1 MIKRK
6 ITYDKDTHTYSVSL
20 KGMSKKHLLVFKYI
34 LANVC
39 PLCSS
44 DVEVHHFGGVDV
56 PFQHLETF
64 IPLAEVSKV
73 CMSTQNGVLRDIA
86 RCFTNDDLDIPL
98 RDKLYSFVKFK
109 KISKYE

>member
-1 MIKRK
+1 M
-6 ITYDKDTHTYSVSL
+6 DKVIISSL
-20 KGMSKKHLLVFKYI
+20 SGDDFERLSL
-34 LANVC
+34 LANVS

-44 DVEVHHFGGVDV
+44 DVEVHHIGGVDV

-86 RCFTNDDLDIPL
+86 RCFTNSDLDIPL

>member
-6 ITYDKDTHTYSVSL
+6 ITYDKTTHTYNVVL

-39 PLCSS
+39 PVCAS
-44 DVEVHHFGGVDV
+44 DVEVHHIGGVDV

>member
-1 MIKRK
+1 M
-6 ITYDKDTHTYSVSL
+6 HCVSL
-20 KGMSKKHLLVFKYI
+20 DINQVIIAFIKI
-34 LANVC
+34 LYH
-39 PLCSS
+39 S
-44 DVEVHHFGGVDV
+44 GGVDV

-86 RCFTNDDLDIPL
+86 RCFTNSDLDIPL
-98 RDKLYSFVKFK
+98 REKLYSFVKFK